1 MTLAPFDVVV
11 VPFPCSD
18 ALAEKRRPAV
28 VVSAPRVEAD
38 HGLLWLAMVTS
49 APGASRLG
57 DAAITD
63 LAASGLTVPCRVRG
77 AKLATLDRTR
87 VLRRTGALS
96 TIDAAALGLALKAC
110 AAF

>member
-11 VPFPCSD
+11 VPFPYSD
-18 ALAEKRRPAV
+18 TLADKRRPAV
-28 VVSAPRVEAD
+28 VVSAPGVEAGL
-38 HGLLWLAMVTS
+38 GLLWLAMVTS
-49 APGASRLG
+49 APGALRLG

-63 LAASGLTVPCRVRG
+63 LATAGLGVACRVRA

-87 VLRRTGALS
+87 VLRRTGAL
-96 TIDAAALGLALKAC
+96 TAIDAAALAAALRAC